1 MQIENII
8 RRYLT
13 EQLKPLTVIEPAKM
27 DSRGETWMTGVLA
40 PKLGLK
46 ANQVSVSDF
55 YGLNLD
61 IKRRGKI
68 NGEDAP
74 LYTPEQQQ
82 SDVVN
87 YMKSQLAGMFAQ
99 RKREG
104 WYWFISGDLTDKAGK
119 QEKNR
124 AKFRVTASYIK
135 ADLLKTRKKISSSTA
150 GFIAQFSQGAYI
162 FDADKIN
169 PAEWERA
176 KTPGNPAVP
185 KKETGVDIGGD
196 GSKLPPLPDQEPLKA
211 DPVALSKITVP
222 VGGFK
227 AGNKYGA
234 DFYEVQKAMLAAL
247 EPGTKNLKLVTV
259 IDAYNELKS
268 GLGNSVNH
276 GDYWLK
282 PKPKKTGEKLL
293 GGTQQAVS
301 ALKNGWKWPDRDPNT
316 VDQEFVNKLLGK

>member
-68 NGEDAP
+68 DGEDAP

-247 EPGTKNLKLVTV
+247 EPGINKNVSVKNAYTELLK
-259 IDAYNELKS
+259 
-268 GLGNSVNH
+268 GLSNPKNH
-276 GDYWLK
+276 GDYWNK
-282 PKPKKTGEKLL
+282 PDKT
-293 GGTQQAVS
+293 GGTQQAVK
-301 ALKNGWKWPDRDPNT
+301 LFKIKWQWPDQDPNT
-316 VDQEFVNKLLGK
+316 VDQAFVNKLLGK